1 MVKNIKKIFLIIILT
16 FLLTNIFT
24 SVNAGEY
31 TIEPKPVSDS
41 TDFTNMVGSIIGLI
55 KWVAIAGAIIAIS
68 IIGIKYMM
76 GSIEEKAQ
84 YKKSMVPWVVG
95 IIIVAVSSTI
105 VDAIYNTLI

>member
-1 MVKNIKKIFLIIILT
+1 MVRYVKKIFLVIILT
-16 FLLTNIFT
+16 FFLASIFT
-24 SVNAGEY
+24 NVNAGQY
-31 TIEPKPVSDS
+31 TIDPTPVSDS

-55 KWVAIAGAIIAIS
+55 KWVAVAGAVIVVS

-84 YKKSMVPWVVG
+84 YKKSMVPWAVG
-95 IIIVAVSSTI
+95 IIIVAISSTI